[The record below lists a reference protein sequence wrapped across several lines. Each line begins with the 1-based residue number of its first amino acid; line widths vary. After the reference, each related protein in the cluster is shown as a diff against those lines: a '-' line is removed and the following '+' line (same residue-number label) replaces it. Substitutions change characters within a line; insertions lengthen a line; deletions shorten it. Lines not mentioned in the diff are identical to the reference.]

1 MKSQKNICFS
11 QEQNKSLEVT
21 DELAFF
27 TQLCFFHV
35 HIYLCFGY
43 TPLAYALFSSLCEAI
58 RTGYHSWSASLYYVV
73 NVFEIFLCLL
83 LSFFVVDFLC
93 RFNLLN
99 YEFCVKAFLK
109 RLSIYFPQPSDL
121 VVIIPQKLLGLP
133 FPRSDHKL
141 LSLSVANFYGFCW
154 CKL

>member
-1 MKSQKNICFS
+1 M
-11 QEQNKSLEVT
+11 EVT

-27 TQLCFFHV
+27 TQFYVFFHV
-35 HIYLCFGY
+35 HTYLCFWF
-43 TPLAYALFSSLCEAI
+43 TLLAYALFSSSCEAI

-99 YEFCVKAFLK
+99 YEFCVKVFLM
-109 RLSIYFPQPSDL
+109 RLSIY
-121 VVIIPQKLLGLP
+121 LP
-133 FPRSDHKL
+133 
-141 LSLSVANFYGFCW
+141 
-154 CKL
+154 

>member
-1 MKSQKNICFS
+1 MKKALKNICFS
-11 QEQNKSLEVT
+11 QEQNESLEVT

-27 TQLCFFHV
+27 TQLYVFFHV
-35 HIYLCFGY
+35 HTYLCFWF
-43 TPLAYALFSSLCEAI
+43 TLLAHALFSSSCEAI
-58 RTGYHSWSASLYYVV
+58 RTGYHSWSVSLYYVV

-109 RLSIYFPQPSDL
+109 RLSIYFSQPSDL
-121 VVIIPQKLLGLP
+121 VVGVGDGH
-133 FPRSDHKL
+133 R
-141 LSLSVANFYGFCW
+141 
-154 CKL
+154 